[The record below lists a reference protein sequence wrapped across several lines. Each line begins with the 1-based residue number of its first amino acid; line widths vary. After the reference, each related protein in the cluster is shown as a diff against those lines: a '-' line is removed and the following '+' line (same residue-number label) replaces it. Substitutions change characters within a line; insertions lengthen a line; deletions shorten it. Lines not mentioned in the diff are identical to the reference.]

1 MACLYCYCSGHC
13 WNLFYSLGIFKI
25 YLMTPLPK
33 WIDDSPDP
41 RDLREALSIAWEA
54 LEKVCDYN
62 IMSDPY
68 SRKTSKIMEA
78 AMRRIEELGK

>member
-1 MACLYCYCSGHC
+1 
-13 WNLFYSLGIFKI
+13 
-25 YLMTPLPK
+25 MTPLPK
-33 WIDDSPDP
+33 WIETLKSSSAWTRIEDDK
-41 RDLREALSIAWEA
+41 LLKALSIAWEA

-68 SRKTSKIMEA
+68 SRETSKIMEA